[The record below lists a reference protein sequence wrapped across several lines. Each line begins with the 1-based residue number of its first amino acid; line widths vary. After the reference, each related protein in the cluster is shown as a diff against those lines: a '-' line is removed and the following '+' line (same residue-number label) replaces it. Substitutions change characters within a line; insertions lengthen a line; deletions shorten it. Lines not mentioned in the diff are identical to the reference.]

1 MRKVVVIISI
11 VFLFSYLCIGCQSTN
26 SLSIL
31 KENDSAATIQPSN
44 SVKENESGV
53 ENSNTQTKP
62 IEEYYKLSKN
72 NDESYTF
79 ILYDNAKNI
88 IHQETVEKE
97 PYINF
102 VDEKVIR
109 VTHSVGSSLNYTYF
123 YDIVK
128 GEISQVYENALLI
141 EKDLVVYMNDNV
153 LIISNIF
160 DKNIY
165 YKEIKRDFSQTAV
178 PSSAILRI
186 KFVGPNKIQLNYLE
200 GKNLTEKSETIDL
213 NTL

>member
-1 MRKVVVIISI
+1 VGLCII
-11 VFLFSYLCIGCQSTN
+11 LLSYLCIGCQSTN
-26 SLSIL
+26 NSRIL
-31 KENDSAATIQPSN
+31 KENNSTLTIQPSN
-44 SVKENESGV
+44 SIKENGSGV

-72 NDESYTF
+72 DDESYTI

-97 PYINF
+97 PYIDF
-102 VDEKVIR
+102 EDEKIIR

-128 GEISQVYENALLI
+128 GEISQVYENVLLI
-141 EKDLVVYMNDNV
+141 EKDLVLYMNDNI

-160 DKNIY
+160 DNNLY
-165 YKEIKRDFSQTAV
+165 YKEIKRNFSQTAV
-178 PSSAILRI
+178 PSSAILSI
-186 KFVGPNKIQLNYLE
+186 KFVGPNLIQLDYLE
-200 GKNLTEKSETIDL
+200 GKDLKEKT
-213 NTL
+213 